1 MGYSLT
7 LVFPSLA
14 ESAVLLAVAVLAGAT
29 ASVSGFGIGSLL
41 TPLMALRVGMPVA
54 VAAVALPHALA
65 TALRCWRLRD
75 AINVVVL
82 RRFGIV
88 SAGGALAGALLQ
100 GPLGAQRLTG
110 VLGLLLVLTGLAAL
124 TGWNARMHPHGATS
138 AALGALSGLFGGL
151 AGNQG
156 GVRSAA
162 MLGFDLEARAFVAT
176 ATATG
181 LLVDAARTPVYLWNS
196 GRDVLAL
203 AIPVL
208 IASLGVIAGTL
219 GGERLLG
226 GLSVATFR
234 KLVGGIILLVGA
246 GLLIQY

>member
-1 MGYSLT
+1 MILPP
-7 LVFPSLA
+7 LPQA
-14 ESAVLLAVAVLAGAT
+14 AVLLAVAVLAGAT
-29 ASVSGFGIGSLL
+29 AAVSGFGIGSLL

-75 AINVVVL
+75 AINVAVL

-100 GPLGAQRLTG
+100 APLGAQR
-110 VLGLLLVLTGLAAL
+110 LTGLAAL
-124 TGWNARMHPHGATS
+124 TGWNARLHPHGAV
-138 AALGALSGLFGGL
+138 AVALGALSGLFGGL

-181 LLVDAARTPVYLWNS
+181 LMVDAARTPVYLWTS
-196 GRDVLAL
+196 GGEVLGL
-203 AIPVL
+203 AVPVL
-208 IASLGVIAGTL
+208 IASAGVIAGTL

-234 KLVGGIILLVGA
+234 KLVGAIILLVGA

>member
-1 MGYSLT
+1 MILPP
-7 LVFPSLA
+7 LPQA
-14 ESAVLLAVAVLAGAT
+14 AVLLAVAVLAGAT
-29 ASVSGFGIGSLL
+29 AAVSGFGIGSLL

-75 AINVVVL
+75 AINVAVL

-100 GPLGAQRLTG
+100 APLGAQRLTG
-110 VLGLLLVLTGLAAL
+110 VLGVLLVLTGLAAL
-124 TGWNARMHPHGATS
+124 TGWNARLHPHGAV
-138 AALGALSGLFGGL
+138 AVALGALSGLFGGL

-181 LLVDAARTPVYLWNS
+181 LMVDAARTPVYLWTS
-196 GRDVLAL
+196 GGEVLGL
-203 AIPVL
+203 AVPVL
-208 IASLGVIAGTL
+208 IASAGVIAGTL

-234 KLVGGIILLVGA
+234 KLVGAIILLVGA

>member
-1 MGYSLT
+1 MPYSLT
-7 LVFPSLA
+7 LTVPSLP
-14 ESAVLLAVAVLAGAT
+14 ESAVLLVVAVLAGAT
-29 ASVSGFGIGSLL
+29 ASVAGFGIGSLL
-41 TPLMALRVGMPVA
+41 TPLFALRVGMPVA

-65 TALRCWRLRD
+65 TTLRCWRLRD
-75 AINVVVL
+75 TINLTVL

-100 GPLGAQRLTG
+100 APLGAQRLGG

-124 TGWNARMHPHGATS
+124 TGWNARLHPHGATS
-138 AALGALSGLFGGL
+138 IALGALSGLFGGL

-181 LLVDAARTPVYLWNS
+181 LMVDAARTPVYLRNS
-196 GRDVLAL
+196 WGAVLGL
-203 AIPVL
+203 AVPVL
-208 IASLGVIAGTL
+208 IASIGVVGGTL

-234 KLVGGIILLVGA
+234 KLVGAIILLVGA
-246 GLLIQY
+246 GLLVQY